1 MTNIAVIQ
9 LICLHINGSI
19 FTFFFSIHKN
29 LQQGQMIKDGFTVK
43 DIFMTTETREERCQA
58 VNLTRNKKFTATLL
72 TNVSWRIKKY
82 PSSLSDP
89 AGLFIYLFLA
99 RLSDQ
104 SC

>member
-9 LICLHINGSI
+9 LIYLHINGRI

-58 VNLTRNKKFTATLL
+58 VNLSRNK
-72 TNVSWRIKKY
+72 
-82 PSSLSDP
+82 
-89 AGLFIYLFLA
+89 
-99 RLSDQ
+99 
-104 SC
+104 